1 MRTRRSGFTLIEL
14 LVVIAIIAI
23 LAAILFPVFAKAREA
38 ARKASCASNLK
49 QIATGFL
56 MYTQDYDETYPP
68 WTGNANS
75 VYLGTN
81 FGLNWMYPSLVGTY
95 IKNGIVIDPATNT
108 GTLGAVWACPSTKT
122 QLGAAAN
129 TYAYNYYVLGGM
141 APGGAQPGAA
151 RAAPFDTS
159 YNFPAPVASLGRPAE
174 TIMILDGAQLARS
187 NWGAGPFYTTADN
200 TGVYGSHDMGTGTV
214 APASAGTA
222 AAIRFPMITG
232 RQTNVAYCDGHVKM
246 VPTTRLVA
254 QMFIMDNG
262 NWRGELPNGGSANP
276 ADYAG
281 WIRNW

>member
-23 LAAILFPVFAKAREA
+23 LAAILFPVFARAREA
-38 ARKASCASNLK
+38 ARKSSCQSNLK

-56 MYTQDYDETYPP
+56 MYTQDYDDTYPP
-68 WTGNANS
+68 WTGNANN

-95 IKNGIVIDPATNT
+95 IKNGIVIDPVTNT
-108 GTLGAVWACPSTKT
+108 GTLGAVWACPSTKAT
-122 QLGAAAN
+122 LGAAAN

-141 APGGAQPGAA
+141 APGGASPGAA

-159 YNFPAPVASLGRPAE
+159 YNFPAPEASLGRPAE
-174 TIMILDGAQLARS
+174 TILILDGAQLCRS
-187 NWGAGPFYTTADN
+187 NWGAGPFYTTPDN
-200 TGVYGSHDMGTGTV
+200 SGVYGSHDLGSGV
-214 APASAGTA
+214 IAPATTA
-222 AAIRFPMITG
+222 VTGPRLNMITG

-254 QMFIMDNG
+254 RMFIMDNG
-262 NWRGELPNGGSANP
+262 AWRGEAANGGSAL
-276 ADYAG
+276 ASDYAG